1 MTDIS
6 ARDLFCFYRDN
17 DEPAIFSLQRSLQAS
32 DAVQVARVLSGN
44 TSNTNSQI
52 GAAQINI
59 MLFTTLIHL

>member
-6 ARDLFCFYRDN
+6 ARGLFCFYRDN

-59 MLFTTLIHL
+59 MLFTALIHL